1 MIRILSKYALMFMS
15 LVLIQVLIFN
25 QVQFSGFFNPYV
37 YVLFIILLPLSAPRY
52 VVLILAFVLGFT
64 IDIFSNSLG
73 VHSAAT
79 VFVAYVR
86 PLVIRLISNREDDK
100 NDYPGLNQNKLAW
113 FVNYVVIM
121 VLIHHTLLFYL
132 EVYTFANFFNTLY
145 RVILSS
151 LFSIIVIVL
160 SQFLVFREL

>member
-1 MIRILSKYALMFMS
+1 MFIS

-52 VVLILAFVLGFT
+52 AVLILAFLLGLT

-79 VFVAYVR
+79 VFIAYVR
-86 PLVIRLISNREDDK
+86 PLVIRLISNREDDRS
-100 NDYPGLNQNKLAW
+100 DYPGLNQNKLRW
-113 FVNYVVIM
+113 FINYALIM
-121 VLIHHTLLFYL
+121 VLLHHTLLFYL

-151 LFSIIVIVL
+151 LFSVIVIIL
-160 SQFLVFREL
+160 SQFLVFRD

>member
-1 MIRILSKYALMFMS
+1 MIRILSKYAVMFIS

-37 YVLFIILLPLSAPRY
+37 YVLFIILLSLSAPRY
-52 VVLILAFVLGFT
+52 AVLILAFLLGLT

-79 VFVAYVR
+79 VFVAYAR

-100 NDYPGLNQNKLAW
+100 SDYPGLNQNKPGW
-113 FVNYVVIM
+113 FINYVVIM
-121 VLIHHTLLFYL
+121 VLLHHTLLFYL

-160 SQFLVFREL
+160 SQFLVFRD

>member
-1 MIRILSKYALMFMS
+1 MIRILSKYAVMFIS

-25 QVQFSGFFNPYV
+25 QVQFSGFFNPYI
-37 YVLFIILLPLSAPRY
+37 YILFIILLPLSTPRY
-52 VVLILAFVLGFT
+52 AILILAFLLGLI

-79 VFVAYVR
+79 VFIAYVR
-86 PLVIRLISNREDDK
+86 PLVIRLISNREDDRS
-100 NDYPGLNQNKLAW
+100 DYPGLNQNKLGW
-113 FVNYVVIM
+113 FINYALIM
-121 VLIHHTLLFYL
+121 VLLHHTLLFYL

-151 LFSIIVIVL
+151 LFSVIVIVL
-160 SQFLVFREL
+160 SQFLVFRD

>member
-1 MIRILSKYALMFMS
+1 MIRILSKYTVMFIS

-52 VVLILAFVLGFT
+52 AVLILAFLLGLT

-79 VFVAYVR
+79 VFIAYVR
-86 PLVIRLISNREDDK
+86 PLVIRLISNREDDRS
-100 NDYPGLNQNKLAW
+100 DYPGLNQNKLRW
-113 FVNYVVIM
+113 FINYALIM
-121 VLIHHTLLFYL
+121 VLLHHTLLFYL

-151 LFSIIVIVL
+151 LFSVIVIIL
-160 SQFLVFREL
+160 SQFLVFRD

>member
-1 MIRILSKYALMFMS
+1 MIRILSKYAVMFIS

-25 QVQFSGFFNPYV
+25 QVQFSGFFNPYI
-37 YVLFIILLPLSAPRY
+37 YVLFIILLPLSTPRY
-52 VVLILAFVLGFT
+52 AILILAFLLGLV
-64 IDIFSNSLG
+64 IDIFSISLG

-79 VFVAYVR
+79 VFVAYIR
-86 PLVIRLISNREDDK
+86 PLVIRLISNREDDRS
-100 NDYPGLNQNKLAW
+100 DYPGLNQNKLSW
-113 FVNYVVIM
+113 FINYVFIIVF
-121 VLIHHTLLFYL
+121 LHHAMLFYL

-160 SQFLVFREL
+160 SQFLVFRD